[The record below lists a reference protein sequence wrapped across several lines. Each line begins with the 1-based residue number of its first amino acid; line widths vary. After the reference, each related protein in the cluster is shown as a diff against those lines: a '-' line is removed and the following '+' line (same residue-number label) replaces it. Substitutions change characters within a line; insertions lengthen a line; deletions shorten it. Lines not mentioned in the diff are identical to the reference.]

1 MELWQTAS
9 QEFYKLQKLYQEH
22 MTEAQIHVL
31 ESQKQKVILDFMV
44 FLCINKL
51 HSGEIQFWRRMPKSG
66 GVFMLPINRSLMVRN
81 LLNTLN
87 DQNSA

>member
-9 QEFYKLQKLYQEH
+9 QELCKLQKLYQEH

-51 HSGEIQFWRRMPKSG
+51 HSEEIQFWRRMPKC
-66 GVFMLPINRSLMVRN
+66 VVLYLCC
-81 LLNTLN
+81 
-87 DQNSA
+87 Q